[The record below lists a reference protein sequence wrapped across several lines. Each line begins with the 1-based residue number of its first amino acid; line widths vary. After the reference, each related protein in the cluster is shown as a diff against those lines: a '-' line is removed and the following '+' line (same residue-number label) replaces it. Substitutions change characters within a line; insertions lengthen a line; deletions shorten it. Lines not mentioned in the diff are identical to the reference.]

1 MSSLGRLVAGVAH
14 EINNPV
20 GFIYGNIGP
29 ANEYISDL
37 LNLINLYQEHYPDP
51 VDEIE
56 DEIEDIDLEFLIQ
69 DLQKLL
75 NSIKFGAERIR
86 DLVISL
92 RNFSH
97 LDEADV
103 KPVNIHEIIDS
114 SILILHTCIKE
125 KSDRSQIEIVRN
137 YGNLPQVICQ
147 ISQIH
152 QVFMNLL
159 INGIDALE
167 TMRDKQQEYNRKPT
181 ITISTE
187 VTDSETV
194 KIKIHDNGI
203 GINSQ
208 TLSKIFDPFF
218 TTKAVGVGTGLGLSI
233 SYSIVVEK
241 HGGNLSCVSEVGKG
255 TELIIEIPIKPRT
268 DN

>member
-1 MSSLGRLVAGVAH
+1 MLFRSRLLLPQAAVSLENAILYSSAEEKIQGRTQELDERNIQLERTLDELQRTQSQLIKSEQMSSLGRLVAGVAH

-20 GFIYGNIGP
+20 GFIYGNINP

-103 KPVNIHEIIDS
+103 KPVNIHEII
-114 SILILHTCIKE
+114 
-125 KSDRSQIEIVRN
+125 EIGRAHV
-137 YGNLPQVICQ
+137 
-147 ISQIH
+147 
-152 QVFMNLL
+152 
-159 INGIDALE
+159 
-167 TMRDKQQEYNRKPT
+167 
-181 ITISTE
+181 
-187 VTDSETV
+187 
-194 KIKIHDNGI
+194 
-203 GINSQ
+203 
-208 TLSKIFDPFF
+208 
-218 TTKAVGVGTGLGLSI
+218 
-233 SYSIVVEK
+233 
-241 HGGNLSCVSEVGKG
+241 
-255 TELIIEIPIKPRT
+255 
-268 DN
+268 

>member
-1 MSSLGRLVAGVAH
+1 M
-14 EINNPV
+14 
-20 GFIYGNIGP
+20 
-29 ANEYISDL
+29 
-37 LNLINLYQEHYPDP
+37 
-51 VDEIE
+51 
-56 DEIEDIDLEFLIQ
+56 
-69 DLQKLL
+69 

-103 KPVNIHEIIDS
+103 KPVNLHEIIDS

-208 TLSKIFDPFF
+208 TLSKIFEKVMFDQ
-218 TTKAVGVGTGLGLSI
+218 VTGYAEGFLSI
-233 SYSIVVEK
+233 LEPKFPSKYSFFW
-241 HGGNLSCVSEVGKG
+241 
-255 TELIIEIPIKPRT
+255 
-268 DN
+268 